1 MPELY
6 RWGLSRLRRMRRAAV
21 VLGAGVVLLAG
32 CGSGQ
37 VVLPTAQKVVG
48 SLPKASAPAKIVLPK
63 GNAAKGKAIF
73 AAQGCGGCHT
83 FKPAGSNGTIGPDL
97 DKLAQYAKTA
107 QRGDLTQFAA
117 ESIIHPTAY
126 LEPSYGP
133 QMPTT
138 YASLPKQQLAD
149 LVAFLTKK

>member
-1 MPELY
+1 
-6 RWGLSRLRRMRRAAV
+6 MRRAAV

-48 SLPKASAPAKIVLPK
+48 PLPKVAAPSKIALPK
-63 GNAAKGKAIF
+63 GNAAKGKSIF
-73 AAQGCGGCHT
+73 ATQGCGGCHT
-83 FKPAGSNGTIGPDL
+83 FKPGGTQGTIGPDL
-97 DKLAQYAKTA
+97 DKLAQYAKAA
-107 QRGDLTQFAA
+107 QRGNLEQFVA

-126 LEPSYGP
+126 LEPGYGP

-138 YASLPKQQLAD
+138 YSSLPKQQLAD